1 MSSSMGLPR
10 SVLRHRP
17 IYSYPEADI
26 PVWVRASRQLGS
38 RQRPWFHSLPGSS
51 LLLRLVA
58 QFPSASLATLVGVG
72 MSFALLVILL
82 AQWLGGWVSLA
93 SDDLHYGRP
102 RTFQT
107 DAFVGHEQT
116 GQPSHFV
123 ALNIKGQIEVIEL
136 PGNDA
141 AHARI
146 FIGPRLTGSHVELIP
161 ITLQFVDPHH
171 THYPDMLLHIGPNTV
186 LFHNTHTG
194 FQLQP

>member
-10 SVLRHRP
+10 SALRHRP
-17 IYSYPEADI
+17 IYSYAEADI
-26 PVWVRASRQLGS
+26 PAWVRASRQLGR
-38 RQRPWFHSLPGSS
+38 RQRAWFHSLPGSS
-51 LLLRLVA
+51 ILLRLA
-58 QFPSASLATLVGVG
+58 ARFPSASLATLVGLG
-72 MSFALLVILL
+72 MAIALLAILL
-82 AQWLGGWVSLA
+82 AQWLGGWVSLI

-136 PGNDA
+136 PGNNP

-146 FIGPRLTGSHVELIP
+146 FIGPRLAGSHVELVP
-161 ITLQFVDPHH
+161 ITLQFTSSTH
-171 THYPDMLLHIGPNTV
+171 TRYPDMLLHIGPDTIR
-186 LFHNTHTG
+186 FRNTHTG